1 MLEIILI
8 AMVAGFIVFRLYTV
22 LGRRTGNERPPQDY
36 RLPGGGESETVPAR
50 VAPAAP
56 RPVENISDPVQSGL
70 FEISLADRTFDK
82 DKFLS
87 GARAAYEMIETA
99 FAAGDRE
106 TLRPLL
112 GSDVYAAFDAAI
124 FEREKAAR
132 RCNFTFV
139 GFKEV
144 KVLAAG
150 LKDRIAEI
158 TLCFEAQSV
167 SATLDISGKVVDG
180 DDKSVRDVTDIWTFS
195 RDVRARNPNWTLIAT
210 AGEAS

>member
-36 RLPGGGESETVPAR
+36 RLPGSERETVPAR
-50 VAPAAP
+50 VTPAAP

-70 FEISLADRTFDK
+70 FDISLADRTFDK
-82 DKFLS
+82 DKFLA

-112 GSDVYAAFDAAI
+112 GGDVYAAFDAVI
-124 FEREKAAR
+124 FEREKAAH

-144 KVLAAG
+144 KVLAAA
-150 LKDRIAEI
+150 LKEHIAEI
-158 TLCFEAQSV
+158 TLCFESQFV